1 MMRLASILLLLALPG
16 CAALKGGDAPVTMRL
31 SPRFTVGPILPA
43 PSLAVAPVQARG
55 LSGGLRYAY
64 VDAATPGEIRQ
75 AATLFWEEPPATML
89 ARALVAG
96 LRTRFAA
103 VTGPD
108 LSLAADRRVVATL
121 DRFEEVTSA
130 GAAQAVVAFDVT
142 QVTQGKAVWAGR
154 YCATQ
159 PIASAAGTA
168 RAAAFQGAIE
178 QAIAA
183 FVEDAVSGKVSAAPC

>member
-1 MMRLASILLLLALPG
+1 MMRLVSILLLLTLPA
-16 CAALKGGDAPVTMRL
+16 CAALKGGDAPITMRV
-31 SPRFTVGPILPA
+31 SPRFTPGPVQAA
-43 PSLAVAPVQARG
+43 PTLAVAPVQARG

-64 VDAATPGEIRQ
+64 VDVATPGEIHQ

-130 GAAQAVVAFDVT
+130 GSAQTVVAFDVT
-142 QVTQGKAVWAGR
+142 QVAQGKVVWTGR

-159 PIASAAGTA
+159 PIAAAAGTA

-178 QAIAA
+178 QAVAA
-183 FVEDAVSGKVSAAPC
+183 FVEDAVSGKVTAASC